1 MFDPGM
7 PEKISFWTREL
18 SPEKGYWIIQ
28 QLSTLSFTLS
38 GFSFTSLSFF
48 IGFYSNNPT
57 VASDIVFALFV
68 CTILFMLSGEMAREG
83 YRIWKYL
90 ASETIY
96 LISLSILSISF
107 WLFAA
112 RFPSLNNP
120 IATGI
125 LGVTIGYFGYRT
137 VHNVFIAIRVR

>member
-1 MFDPGM
+1 M

-68 CTILFMLSGEMAREG
+68 CTILFMRSGEMASERHRLG
-83 YRIWKYL
+83 KYL
-90 ASETIY
+90 ASEAIY
-96 LISLSILSISF
+96 WVSLSILWISY

-112 RFPSLNNP
+112 RFLSLNNRLP
-120 IATGI
+120 TGI
-125 LGVTIGYFGYRT
+125 RRVTLG
-137 VHNVFIAIRVR
+137 